1 MKGSPN
7 TLQPGSMRQ
16 QRPPRLKIN
25 QSLKKILKQRLGL
38 GGGGGGYPET
48 GKGKENVKKF
58 EDALTKVFIFVSRGQ
73 DNLLSMRGVFAGHKC
88 RREWKFSF
96 KKIKTNIF

>member
-1 MKGSPN
+1 
-7 TLQPGSMRQ
+7 MRQ